1 MKFNK
6 SVFLLIFIAAS
17 NLLPIQAQN
26 LKMPAN
32 GVNYKCLAGR
42 SLGVTDIEVKWNA
55 PGVKGR
61 EGKIWGTD
69 IAYFGTTILGFGS
82 NVASPWRA
90 GADESTNISFSTDV
104 LVNGKLLSAGKYGFF
119 MELGQ
124 DSCTLIFNKN
134 TQGWGSYF
142 YDRRQD
148 VLRVKTAPI
157 KNMPQSKER
166 LEYTFSNQMDN
177 SIEVALE
184 WEYWRIPMKVE
195 VDLNKTSL
203 ASIRSQLSS
212 ALGFDAPS
220 LVAGAKWCLDNEVN
234 YDEALNWINTAT
246 NSNFGGINTFNSL
259 SVKAGLLEKLN
270 QKEEAANTMS
280 SAYEVATAIELHQYG
295 RQLLNQKKINEAKE
309 VFEKNYKKNSGAWPT
324 NVGMMR
330 VYSAL
335 GDYKKALDYARLA
348 LVQAPDEVNKKNLER
363 SISTLESGKAL

>member
-1 MKFNK
+1 
-6 SVFLLIFIAAS
+6 
-17 NLLPIQAQN
+17 
-26 LKMPAN
+26 
-32 GVNYKCLAGR
+32 
-42 SLGVTDIEVKWNA
+42 
-55 PGVKGR
+55 
-61 EGKIWGTD
+61 
-69 IAYFGTTILGFGS
+69 
-82 NVASPWRA
+82 
-90 GADESTNISFSTDV
+90 
-104 LVNGKLLSAGKYGFF
+104 
-119 MELGQ
+119 
-124 DSCTLIFNKN
+124 
-134 TQGWGSYF
+134 
-142 YDRRQD
+142 
-148 VLRVKTAPI
+148 
-157 KNMPQSKER
+157 
-166 LEYTFSNQMDN
+166 
-177 SIEVALE
+177 
-184 WEYWRIPMKVE
+184 MKVE